1 MLLSLLLL
9 IFRCYYWSVQVAI
22 LLLFFF
28 IYMFH
33 LLFLKRFIHV
43 RHENHRNLSRNKF
56 YIIWRLEW
64 DKRYC
69 SNSSSSFLM
78 PRLDNNEW
86 VVQTGLNSKFVIMV
100 FAEQSI
106 INSVRYHLRK
116 LFRDHVSLYC
126 SRFVIFQSYISE
138 LVSSLL

>member
-28 IYMFH
+28 MYMFH

-116 LFRDHVSLYC
+116 LFRDHVSFRC
-126 SRFVIFQSYISE
+126 SRF
-138 LVSSLL
+138 L